1 MAQGEANVLAI
12 NGGSSSIKFA
22 LYRMS
27 DPPARRLHG
36 RVERIGIAGTTMT
49 STDSGRAPERRDL
62 GPVDCNAAADVV
74 IDWLEGNVG
83 FASITAVGHR
93 VAHGGRRHVE
103 PQFITDELREAL
115 RAISPYAPEHL
126 PAEIALIDRFRAR
139 LPGIPQVACFDTAF
153 HCGMPAVAR
162 TLALPAQVRA
172 GGVERY
178 GFHGLSYA
186 YLIEALARAAGAE
199 AAQRRVILAHL
210 GNGASLAAV
219 HEGRSVDTS
228 MAFTPAAGVPMSTRS
243 GDIDPGL
250 VRYLA
255 QTEGMT
261 AQAFDDMVNHRS
273 GLLGVSET
281 SGDVRDLLD
290 REAHDPRAALAL
302 SLFCYQVKKWIGA
315 FAAALGGVDS
325 IVFAG
330 GIGENA
336 PPIRERICAGLEFLG
351 VDLDTRRNAAGEGL
365 ISSTASRVGVRVIRT
380 NEEVMIARTAAH
392 VLATTNANPGQM
404 PGASDE

>member
-1 MAQGEANVLAI
+1 MTQAEANVLAI

-22 LYRMS
+22 LYRMGES
-27 DPPARRLHG
+27 PQRRLHG
-36 RVERIGIAGTTMT
+36 SVDRIGLAGTA
-49 STDSGRAPERRDL
+49 SAFSDDVRNAEERRDI
-62 GPVDCNAAADVV
+62 GEVDRGMAADIV
-74 IDWLEGNVG
+74 IDWLERSAGLQ
-83 FASITAVGHR
+83 SIDVVGHR
-93 VAHGGRRHVE
+93 VAHGGSRHVE
-103 PQFITDELREAL
+103 PQFVSDDLLGAL
-115 RAISPYAPEHL
+115 RGISGYAPEHL
-126 PAEIALIDRFRAR
+126 PAEIALIDRFSER
-139 LPGIPQVACFDTAF
+139 LPRLPQVACFDTAF
-153 HCGMPAVAR
+153 HRTMPDVAR
-162 TLALPAQVRA
+162 TLAIPARLRA

-186 YLIEALARAAGAE
+186 YLMEALAREAGAE
-199 AAQRRVILAHL
+199 AARGRIVLAHL

-219 HEGRSVDTS
+219 HGGRSVDTS

-250 VRYLA
+250 VLYLA

-261 AQAFDDMVNHRS
+261 PQAFNDMVNHQS

-281 SGDVRDLLD
+281 SGDVRDLLE

-302 SLFCYQVKKWIGA
+302 ALFCYHVKKRIGA

-336 PPIRERICAGLEFLG
+336 PAIRARIFAGLEFLG
-351 VDLDTRRNAAGEGL
+351 VDLDPGRNARNAAL
-365 ISSTASRVGVRVIRT
+365 ISSPSSRVGVRVIHT
-380 NEEVMIARTAAH
+380 NEEVMIARAAAS
-392 VLATTNANPGQM
+392 VLAAANANAGR
-404 PGASDE
+404 A